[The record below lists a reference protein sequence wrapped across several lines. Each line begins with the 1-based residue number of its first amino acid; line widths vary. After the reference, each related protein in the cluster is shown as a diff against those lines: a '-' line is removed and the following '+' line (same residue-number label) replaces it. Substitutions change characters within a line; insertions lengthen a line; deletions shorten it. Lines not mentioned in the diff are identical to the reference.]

1 MTESSD
7 RADAAKRSIRWSLKM
22 TNGQGTLA
30 VQQVG
35 MLDGRVQFLGSVDL
49 PPERVVE
56 PSPTGFPRKKRS
68 PGSKRIR

>member
-1 MTESSD
+1 
-7 RADAAKRSIRWSLKM
+7 M

-68 PGSKRIR
+68 PGSNRIR